1 MTSTLAGAEAAAS
14 KRVARHEAISHM
26 EAVLGQY
33 EAVLHPTNY
42 VMLSLKLKLGCLLGN
57 LPPHSALAAMTREQ
71 LQRKLRHC
79 QEAAAVLD
87 TLDPG
92 SVGESVWRDRL
103 RREITRSSM
112 LLKQIKSQSYLT
124 CLHSS
129 SSLSSSS
136 SSVSLAWPSLAPGL
150 VTAASLVRV

>member
-1 MTSTLAGAEAAAS
+1 MTSILAGAEAAAS

-26 EAVLGQY
+26 ESVLRQY

-103 RREITRSSM
+103 RREISRSSM
-112 LLKQIKSQSYLT
+112 LLK
-124 CLHSS
+124 
-129 SSLSSSS
+129 
-136 SSVSLAWPSLAPGL
+136 
-150 VTAASLVRV
+150 